1 MREENDQRV
10 PNKPLNFSV
19 EEKKWKRTYEMLL
32 NALRLKEKLLKKS
45 FFTVSQNKERVLI
58 DWKRLN
64 IWILEKI
71 QYLEI

>member
-19 EEKKWKRTYEMLL
+19 EEKKWKRRYEMLL
-32 NALRLKEKLLKKS
+32 NALRLKEKWLKKS